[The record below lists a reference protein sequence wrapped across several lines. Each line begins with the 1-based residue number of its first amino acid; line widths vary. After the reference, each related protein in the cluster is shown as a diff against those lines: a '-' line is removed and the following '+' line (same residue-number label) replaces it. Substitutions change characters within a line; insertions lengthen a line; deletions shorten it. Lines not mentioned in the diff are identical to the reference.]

1 MRLTQL
7 GRVSVGARLA
17 ALACTLVALLF
28 TVFAWTLAHFA
39 GQQLAEE
46 AHLRIDDREHSIRA
60 MVDLFDKALTAEAN
74 RSMSLFA
81 SFLPADFSLDP
92 ARTVDIGGVA
102 APTLFAGGQPL
113 DLDYSIP
120 DQFLKKSGAIATIFA
135 RDGDDFVRITTSLK
149 KQDGAR
155 AVGTKLD
162 RAGPAYAPLVAGRS
176 YTGLA
181 KLFGRSYITQYK
193 PVTDAT
199 GRVIGALFVG
209 LDIGAELKLVED
221 GIRSLKIGDNGY
233 YFVLDASQGPSRG
246 AFVVHPDAAG
256 QPADNTRAPYAQ
268 MLATAQGRL
277 AYTSTDPAAHDAGP
291 TAKVVSFTTIPQWQW
306 LVGGIALD
314 DELLATMRATRNR
327 FLMIGAVLVAAFAT
341 LFVIVV
347 RRVVSRPLE
356 AAARASERYAAG
368 DLSVRIRDS
377 AGAGAV
383 EQGSAGNDE
392 IGRLV
397 QAVDG
402 IGDGLARIVAQ
413 VRNSAADIAHGTVG
427 IAAGSG
433 DIAAR
438 IATQASSVEQT
449 AASME
454 QITAAVQQSA
464 EHAAQANA
472 LVADAS
478 AAATNGDAAV
488 QRVVATMDDIGRATR
503 RIAEITGAIEGIAF
517 QTNILALNAAVE
529 AARAGEHGKGFAVVA
544 AEVRA
549 LAQRSAAAVKEIDA
563 LSAESSTTVEQG
575 YRIADAARGTMRDIV
590 ARVDQVRTLIG
601 EISAAS
607 REQSTG
613 IEQVNLAVTQI
624 GEATQ
629 QNATLISDAER
640 AAVAL
645 RDQAAQLSDAVSVFR
660 LERNA

>member
-17 ALACTLVALLF
+17 ALACALVALLF

-46 AHLRIDDREHSIRA
+46 AHLRIVDKEQSIRA

-81 SFLPADFSLDP
+81 SFLPPDFSLDP
-92 ARTVDIGGVA
+92 ARTVDIGGVP

-113 DLDYSIP
+113 DLDYAIP

-181 KLFGRSYITQYK
+181 KLFGRPYITQYK

-209 LDIGAELKLVED
+209 LDIGTELKLVED

-246 AFVVHPDAAG
+246 TFVVHPDAAG
-256 QPADNTRAPYAQ
+256 QSADDKHAPYAR
-268 MLATAQGRL
+268 MLAAGEGRL
-277 AYTSTDPAAHDAGP
+277 AYTSTDPAAHDGGP
-291 TAKVVSFTTIPQWQW
+291 TAKFVSFTTIPQWQW

-327 FLMIGAVLVAAFAT
+327 FLVIGAVLVAAFAT

-368 DLSVRIRDS
+368 DLSVRIRD
-377 AGAGAV
+377 GAAAH
-383 EQGSAGNDE
+383 GSAGNDE

-413 VRNSAADIAHGTVG
+413 VRNSSADIAHGTVG

-563 LSAESSTTVEQG
+563 LSTESSTTVEQG

-660 LERNA
+660 LERDA

>member
-1 MRLTQL
+1 MRPA
-7 GRVSVGARLA
+7 SV
-17 ALACTLVALLF
+17 
-28 TVFAWTLAHFA
+28 
-39 GQQLAEE
+39 
-46 AHLRIDDREHSIRA
+46 
-60 MVDLFDKALTAEAN
+60 
-74 RSMSLFA
+74 
-81 SFLPADFSLDP
+81 
-92 ARTVDIGGVA
+92 
-102 APTLFAGGQPL
+102 PT
-113 DLDYSIP
+113 
-120 DQFLKKSGAIATIFA
+120 
-135 RDGDDFVRITTSLK
+135 
-149 KQDGAR
+149 
-155 AVGTKLD
+155 
-162 RAGPAYAPLVAGRS
+162 
-176 YTGLA
+176 
-181 KLFGRSYITQYK
+181 
-193 PVTDAT
+193 
-199 GRVIGALFVG
+199 
-209 LDIGAELKLVED
+209 
-221 GIRSLKIGDNGY
+221 
-233 YFVLDASQGPSRG
+233 
-246 AFVVHPDAAG
+246 
-256 QPADNTRAPYAQ
+256 TRAPPPYAQ

-291 TAKVVSFTTIPQWQW
+291 TAKFVSFTTIPQWQW

-368 DLSVRIRDS
+368 DLSVRIRD
-377 AGAGAV
+377 GAAAH
-383 EQGSAGNDE
+383 GSAGNDE

-413 VRNSAADIAHGTVG
+413 VRNGAADIAHGTVG

-629 QNATLISDAER
+629 QNAMLISDAER

-645 RDQAAQLSDAVSVFR
+645 REQAAQLSDAVSVFR
-660 LERNA
+660 LARDA

>member
-17 ALACTLVALLF
+17 ALACALVALLF

-46 AHLRIDDREHSIRA
+46 AHLRIVDKEQSIRA

-92 ARTVDIGGVA
+92 ARTVDIGGVP

-113 DLDYSIP
+113 DLDYAIP

-181 KLFGRSYITQYK
+181 KLFGRPYITQYK

-209 LDIGAELKLVED
+209 LDIGTELKLVED

-246 AFVVHPDAAG
+246 TFVVHPDAAG
-256 QPADNTRAPYAQ
+256 QPADDKRAPYAQ
-268 MLATAQGRL
+268 MLAAGDGRL
-277 AYTSTDPAAHDAGP
+277 AYTSTDPAAHDGGP
-291 TAKVVSFTTIPQWQW
+291 TAKFVSFTTIPQWQW

-368 DLSVRIRDS
+368 DLSVRIRD
-377 AGAGAV
+377 GAAAH
-383 EQGSAGNDE
+383 GSAGNDE

-413 VRNSAADIAHGTVG
+413 VRNSSADIAHGTVG

-563 LSAESSTTVEQG
+563 LSTESSTTVEQG

-629 QNATLISDAER
+629 QNATLIADAER

-660 LERNA
+660 LERDA

>member
-17 ALACTLVALLF
+17 ALACALVALLF

-39 GQQLAEE
+39 GRQLAEE
-46 AHLRIDDREHSIRA
+46 AHLRIADNEQSIRA
-60 MVDLFDKALTAEAN
+60 MVDLFDKALTAEAD

-81 SFLPADFSLDP
+81 SFLPAEFSLDP

-102 APTLFAGGQPL
+102 APTLVAGGQPL

-162 RAGPAYAPLVAGRS
+162 RAGPAYAPLVAGRV

-181 KLFGRSYITQYK
+181 KLFGRPYITQYK

-221 GIRSLKIGDNGY
+221 GIRSLKIGSNGY

-246 AFVVHPDAAG
+246 TFVVHPDAAG
-256 QPADNTRAPYAQ
+256 APADDTRAPYAQ
-268 MLATAQGRL
+268 MLAAGTGRL
-277 AYTSTDPAAHDAGP
+277 AYTSTDPAAHDSGP
-291 TAKVVSFTTIPQWQW
+291 TAKFVSFTTIPQWQW

-314 DELLATMRATRNR
+314 DELLAGMRATRNR
-327 FLMIGAVLVAAFAT
+327 FLMIGALLVAAFAT

-347 RRVVSRPLE
+347 RRVVSRPLD

-368 DLSVRIRDS
+368 DLSVRIRDDAAMRGN
-377 AGAGAV
+377 AGL
-383 EQGSAGNDE
+383 AGNDE

-402 IGDGLARIVAQ
+402 IGDGLARIVEQ
-413 VRNSAADIAHGTVG
+413 VRNSSADIARGTVD

-433 DIAAR
+433 DMAAR

-472 LVADAS
+472 LVAHAS

-503 RIAEITGAIEGIAF
+503 RIAEITGTIEGIAF

-544 AEVRA
+544 AEVRT

-590 ARVDQVRTLIG
+590 ARVDQVSTLIG

-624 GEATQ
+624 GDATQ
-629 QNATLISDAER
+629 RNASLISDAER

-645 RDQAAQLSDAVSVFR
+645 RDQAAQLADAVSVFR
-660 LERNA
+660 LERHA

>member
-17 ALACTLVALLF
+17 ALACALVALLF

-39 GQQLAEE
+39 GRQLAEE
-46 AHLRIDDREHSIRA
+46 AHLRIADNEQSIRA
-60 MVDLFDKALTAEAN
+60 MVDLFDKALTAEAD

-81 SFLPADFSLDP
+81 SFLPAEFSLDP

-102 APTLFAGGQPL
+102 APTLVAGGQPL

-162 RAGPAYAPLVAGRS
+162 RGGPAYAPLVAGRV

-181 KLFGRSYITQYK
+181 KLFGRPYITQYK

-221 GIRSLKIGDNGY
+221 GIRALKIGSNGY

-246 AFVVHPDAAG
+246 TFVVHPDAAG
-256 QPADNTRAPYAQ
+256 APADDTRAPYAQ
-268 MLATAQGRL
+268 MLAAGTGRL
-277 AYTSTDPAAHDAGP
+277 AYTSTDPAAHDSGP
-291 TAKVVSFTTIPQWQW
+291 TAKFVSFTTIPQWQW

-314 DELLATMRATRNR
+314 DELLAGMRATRNR
-327 FLMIGAVLVAAFAT
+327 FLMIGALLVAAFAT

-347 RRVVSRPLE
+347 RRVVSRPLD

-368 DLSVRIRDS
+368 DLSVRIRDDAAMRGD
-377 AGAGAV
+377 AGH
-383 EQGSAGNDE
+383 AGNDE

-402 IGDGLARIVAQ
+402 IGDGLARIVEQ
-413 VRNSAADIAHGTVG
+413 VRNSSADIARGTVD

-433 DIAAR
+433 DMAAR

-472 LVADAS
+472 LVAHAS

-503 RIAEITGAIEGIAF
+503 RIAEITGTIEGIAF

-544 AEVRA
+544 AEVRT

-563 LSAESSTTVEQG
+563 LSAESSTTVEEG

-590 ARVDQVRTLIG
+590 ARVDQVSTLIG

-624 GEATQ
+624 GDATQ
-629 QNATLISDAER
+629 RNASLISDAER

-645 RDQAAQLSDAVSVFR
+645 RDQAAQLADAVSVFR
-660 LERNA
+660 LERHA

>member
-17 ALACTLVALLF
+17 ALACALVALLF

-39 GQQLAEE
+39 GRQLAEE
-46 AHLRIDDREHSIRA
+46 AHLRIADNEQSIRA
-60 MVDLFDKALTAEAN
+60 MVDLFDKALTAEAD
-74 RSMSLFA
+74 RSMSLFS
-81 SFLPADFSLDP
+81 SFLPAEFSIDP

-102 APTLFAGGQPL
+102 APTLLAGGQPL

-162 RAGPAYAPLVAGRS
+162 RAGPAYAPLVAGRV

-181 KLFGRSYITQYK
+181 KLFGRPYITQYK

-221 GIRSLKIGDNGY
+221 GIRSLKIGSNGY

-246 AFVVHPDAAG
+246 TFVVHPDAAG
-256 QPADNTRAPYAQ
+256 APADDTRAPYAQ
-268 MLATAQGRL
+268 MLAAGAGQL
-277 AYTSTDPAAHDAGP
+277 AYTSIDPAAHDSGP
-291 TAKVVSFTTIPQWQW
+291 TAKFVSFTTIPQWQW

-314 DELLATMRATRNR
+314 DELLAGMRATRNR
-327 FLMIGAVLVAAFAT
+327 FLMIGALLVAAFAT

-347 RRVVSRPLE
+347 RRVVSRPLD

-368 DLSVRIRDS
+368 DLSVRIRDDAAMRGH
-377 AGAGAV
+377 AGH
-383 EQGSAGNDE
+383 AGNDE

-402 IGDGLARIVAQ
+402 IGDGLARIVEQ
-413 VRNSAADIAHGTVG
+413 VRNSSADIARGTVD

-433 DIAAR
+433 DMAAR

-472 LVADAS
+472 LVAHAS

-503 RIAEITGAIEGIAF
+503 RIAEITGTIEGIAF

-544 AEVRA
+544 AEVRT

-590 ARVDQVRTLIG
+590 ARVDQVSTLIG

-624 GEATQ
+624 GDATQ
-629 QNATLISDAER
+629 RNASLISDAER

-645 RDQAAQLSDAVSVFR
+645 RDQAAQLADAVSVFR
-660 LERNA
+660 LERDA

>member
-1 MRLTQL
+1 MRSTQL

-17 ALACTLVALLF
+17 ALACALVALLF

-39 GQQLAEE
+39 GQQLADE
-46 AHLRIDDREHSIRA
+46 AHQRIADKEQSIRA
-60 MVDLFDKALTAEAN
+60 MVDLFDQALSAEAN

-81 SFLPADFSLDP
+81 SFLPADFTLDP

-102 APTLFAGGQPL
+102 APTLLAGGQPL

-181 KLFGRSYITQYK
+181 KLFGRPYITQYK
-193 PVTDAT
+193 PVTDAG

-209 LDIGAELKLVED
+209 LDIGVELKLVED
-221 GIRSLKIGDNGY
+221 GIRALKIGDNGY

-246 AFVVHPDAAG
+246 TFVVHPDAAG
-256 QPADNTRAPYAQ
+256 QRADDARAPYAQ
-268 MLATAQGRL
+268 MLAVGEGRL
-277 AYTSTDPAAHDAGP
+277 AYTSTDPAAHDGGP
-291 TAKVVSFTTIPQWQW
+291 SAKFVSFTTIPQWQW
-306 LVGGIALD
+306 LVGGVALD

-368 DLSVRIRDS
+368 DLSVRIRD
-377 AGAGAV
+377 GAGGAP
-383 EQGSAGNDE
+383 GGTGNDE

-563 LSAESSTTVEQG
+563 LSTESSTTVEQG

-624 GEATQ
+624 GDATQ
-629 QNATLISDAER
+629 QNARLISDAER

-660 LERNA
+660 LERDA

>member
-1 MRLTQL
+1 MRMTQS

-17 ALACTLVALLF
+17 ALACALVALLF

-39 GQQLAEE
+39 GQQLADE
-46 AHLRIDDREHSIRA
+46 AHQRIDDKEQSIRA
-60 MVDLFDKALTAEAN
+60 MVDLFDKALSAEAN

-102 APTLFAGGQPL
+102 APTLLAGGQPL

-181 KLFGRSYITQYK
+181 KLFGRPYITQYK
-193 PVTDAT
+193 PVTDVS

-221 GIRSLKIGDNGY
+221 GIRALKIGDNGY

-246 AFVVHPDAAG
+246 TFVVHPDAAG
-256 QPADNTRAPYAQ
+256 QRADDTRAPYAQ
-268 MLATAQGRL
+268 MLAAAQGRL

-291 TAKVVSFTTIPQWQW
+291 TAKFVSFTTIPQWQW

-327 FLMIGAVLVAAFAT
+327 FLMIGAALVAAFAM

-368 DLSVRIRDS
+368 DLSVRIRD
-377 AGAGAV
+377 GAAAH
-383 EQGSAGNDE
+383 GSAGNDE

-413 VRNSAADIAHGTVG
+413 VRNGAADIAHGTVG
-427 IAAGSG
+427 IAAGSS

-645 RDQAAQLSDAVSVFR
+645 REQAAQLSDAVSVFR
-660 LERNA
+660 LERGA

>member
-1 MRLTQL
+1 MRMTQS

-17 ALACTLVALLF
+17 ALACALVALLF

-39 GQQLAEE
+39 GQQLADE
-46 AHLRIDDREHSIRA
+46 AHQRIDDKEQSIRA
-60 MVDLFDKALTAEAN
+60 MVDLFDKALSAEAS

-102 APTLFAGGQPL
+102 APTLLAGGQPL

-181 KLFGRSYITQYK
+181 KLFGRPYITQYK
-193 PVTDAT
+193 PVTDVS

-221 GIRSLKIGDNGY
+221 GIRALKIGDNGY

-246 AFVVHPDAAG
+246 TFVVHPDAAG
-256 QPADNTRAPYAQ
+256 QRADDTRAPYAQ
-268 MLATAQGRL
+268 MLAAAQGRL

-291 TAKVVSFTTIPQWQW
+291 TAKFVSFTTIPQWQW

-327 FLMIGAVLVAAFAT
+327 FLMIGAALVAAFAM

-368 DLSVRIRDS
+368 DLSVRIRD
-377 AGAGAV
+377 GAAAH
-383 EQGSAGNDE
+383 GSAGNDE

-413 VRNSAADIAHGTVG
+413 VRNGAADIAHGTVG
-427 IAAGSG
+427 IAAGSS

-645 RDQAAQLSDAVSVFR
+645 REQASQLSDAVSVFR
-660 LERNA
+660 L

>member
-1 MRLTQL
+1 MRTTQL

-17 ALACTLVALLF
+17 ALACALVALLF

-39 GQQLAEE
+39 GQQLADE
-46 AHLRIDDREHSIRA
+46 AHKRIDDKEQSIRA

-102 APTLFAGGQPL
+102 APTLLAGGQPL

-221 GIRSLKIGDNGY
+221 GIRALKIGDNGY

-246 AFVVHPDAAG
+246 TFVVHPDAAG
-256 QPADNTRAPYAQ
+256 QRADDTRAPYAQ
-268 MLATAQGRL
+268 MLAAAQGRL

-291 TAKVVSFTTIPQWQW
+291 TAKFVSFTTIPQWQW

-368 DLSVRIRDS
+368 DLSVRIRD
-377 AGAGAV
+377 GAAAH
-383 EQGSAGNDE
+383 GSAGNDE

-413 VRNSAADIAHGTVG
+413 VRNGAADIAHGTVG

-488 QRVVATMDDIGRATR
+488 QRVVTTMDDIGRATR

-590 ARVDQVRTLIG
+590 ARIDQVRTLIG

-629 QNATLISDAER
+629 QNALLISDAER

-645 RDQAAQLSDAVSVFR
+645 REQAAQLSDAVSVFR
-660 LERNA
+660 LARDA

>member
-17 ALACTLVALLF
+17 ALACALVALLF

-39 GQQLAEE
+39 GRQLAEE
-46 AHLRIDDREHSIRA
+46 AHLRIADNEQSIRA
-60 MVDLFDKALTAEAN
+60 MVDLFDKALTAEAD
-74 RSMSLFA
+74 RSMSLFS
-81 SFLPADFSLDP
+81 SFLPAEFSIDP

-102 APTLFAGGQPL
+102 APTLLAGGQPL

-162 RAGPAYAPLVAGRS
+162 RAGPAYAPLVAGRV

-181 KLFGRSYITQYK
+181 KLFGRPYITQYK

-209 LDIGAELKLVED
+209 LDISAELKLVED
-221 GIRSLKIGDNGY
+221 GIRSLKIGSNGY

-246 AFVVHPDAAG
+246 TFVVHPDAAG
-256 QPADNTRAPYAQ
+256 APADDTRAPYAQ
-268 MLATAQGRL
+268 MLAAGAGQL
-277 AYTSTDPAAHDAGP
+277 AYTSTDPAAHDSGP
-291 TAKVVSFTTIPQWQW
+291 TAKFVSFTTIPQWQW

-314 DELLATMRATRNR
+314 DELLAGMRATRNR
-327 FLMIGAVLVAAFAT
+327 FLMIGALLVAAFAT

-347 RRVVSRPLE
+347 RRVVSRPLD

-368 DLSVRIRDS
+368 DLSVRIRDDAAMRGH
-377 AGAGAV
+377 AGH
-383 EQGSAGNDE
+383 AGNDE

-402 IGDGLARIVAQ
+402 IGDGLARIVEQ
-413 VRNSAADIAHGTVG
+413 VRNSSADIARGTVD

-433 DIAAR
+433 DMAAR

-472 LVADAS
+472 LVAHAS

-503 RIAEITGAIEGIAF
+503 RIAEITGTIEGIAF

-544 AEVRA
+544 AEVRT

-590 ARVDQVRTLIG
+590 ARVDQVSTLIG

-624 GEATQ
+624 GDATQ
-629 QNATLISDAER
+629 RNASLISDAER

-645 RDQAAQLSDAVSVFR
+645 RDQAAQLADAVSVFR
-660 LERNA
+660 LERDA

>member
-17 ALACTLVALLF
+17 ALACALVALLF

-39 GQQLAEE
+39 GRQLAEE
-46 AHLRIDDREHSIRA
+46 AHMRIVDKEQSIRA
-60 MVDLFDKALTAEAN
+60 MVDLFDKALSAEAN

-81 SFLPADFSLDP
+81 SFLPPDFSLDP

-102 APTLFAGGQPL
+102 APTLYAGGQPL

-120 DQFLKKSGAIATIFA
+120 DQFLEKSGAIATIFA

-155 AVGTKLD
+155 AVGTRLD

-181 KLFGRSYITQYK
+181 KLFGRPYITQYK

-246 AFVVHPDAAG
+246 TFVVHPDADG
-256 QPADNTRAPYAQ
+256 QPADETRAPYAQ
-268 MLATAQGRL
+268 MLAAGQGRL
-277 AYTSTDPAAHDAGP
+277 AYTSTDPAAHDGGS
-291 TAKVVSFTTIPQWQW
+291 TAKFVSFTTIPQWQW

-347 RRVVSRPLE
+347 RRVVSRPLD

-368 DLSVRIRDS
+368 DLSVRIRD
-377 AGAGAV
+377 GAATRGKP
-383 EQGSAGNDE
+383 GDDE

-413 VRNSAADIAHGTVG
+413 VRNSSADIARGTVD
-427 IAAGSG
+427 IAAGSS

-563 LSAESSTTVEQG
+563 LSSESSTTVEQG
-575 YRIADAARGTMRDIV
+575 YRIAEAARGTMRDIV

-624 GEATQ
+624 GDATQ
-629 QNATLISDAER
+629 QNALLISDAER

-645 RDQAAQLSDAVSVFR
+645 RDQAAHLSDAVSVFR

>member
-1 MRLTQL
+1 MRLTHL

-17 ALACTLVALLF
+17 ALACALVALLF

-46 AHLRIDDREHSIRA
+46 AHLRIVDKEQSIRA

-92 ARTVDIGGVA
+92 ARTVDIGGVP
-102 APTLFAGGQPL
+102 APTLFAGSQPL
-113 DLDYSIP
+113 DLDYAIP

-181 KLFGRSYITQYK
+181 KLFGRPYITQYK

-209 LDIGAELKLVED
+209 LDIGTELKLVED

-246 AFVVHPDAAG
+246 TFVVHPDAAG
-256 QPADNTRAPYAQ
+256 QPADDKRAPYAQ
-268 MLATAQGRL
+268 MLAAGEGRL
-277 AYTSTDPAAHDAGP
+277 AYASTDPAAHDGGP
-291 TAKVVSFTTIPQWQW
+291 TAKFVSFTTIPQWQW

-368 DLSVRIRDS
+368 DLSVRIRD
-377 AGAGAV
+377 GAAAH
-383 EQGSAGNDE
+383 GSAGNDE

-413 VRNSAADIAHGTVG
+413 VRNSSADIAHGTVG

-563 LSAESSTTVEQG
+563 LSTESSTTVEQG

-629 QNATLISDAER
+629 QNATLIADAER

-660 LERNA
+660 LERDA

>member
-1 MRLTQL
+1 MRMTQS

-17 ALACTLVALLF
+17 ALACALVALLF

-39 GQQLAEE
+39 GQQLADE
-46 AHLRIDDREHSIRA
+46 AHQRIDDKEQSIRA
-60 MVDLFDKALTAEAN
+60 MVDLFDKALSAEAN

-102 APTLFAGGQPL
+102 APTLLAGGQPL

-181 KLFGRSYITQYK
+181 KLFGRPYITQYK
-193 PVTDAT
+193 PVTDAS

-246 AFVVHPDAAG
+246 TFVVHPDAAG
-256 QPADNTRAPYAQ
+256 QRADDTRAPYAQ
-268 MLATAQGRL
+268 MLAAAQGRL

-291 TAKVVSFTTIPQWQW
+291 TAKFVSFTTIPQWQW

-327 FLMIGAVLVAAFAT
+327 FLMIGAALVAAFAM

-368 DLSVRIRDS
+368 DLSVRIRD
-377 AGAGAV
+377 GAAAH
-383 EQGSAGNDE
+383 GSAGNDE

-413 VRNSAADIAHGTVG
+413 VRNGAADIAHGTVG
-427 IAAGSG
+427 IAAGSS

-645 RDQAAQLSDAVSVFR
+645 REQAAQLSDAVSVFR
-660 LERNA
+660 LERGA

>member
-1 MRLTQL
+1 MRTTQL

-17 ALACTLVALLF
+17 ALACALVALLF

-39 GQQLAEE
+39 GQQLADE
-46 AHLRIDDREHSIRA
+46 AHKRIDDKEQSIRA

-102 APTLFAGGQPL
+102 APTLLAGGQPL

-193 PVTDAT
+193 PVTDAA

-221 GIRSLKIGDNGY
+221 GIRALKIGDNGY

-246 AFVVHPDAAG
+246 TLVVHPDAAG
-256 QPADNTRAPYAQ
+256 QRADDTRAPYAQ

-291 TAKVVSFTTIPQWQW
+291 TAKFVSFTTIPQWQW

-314 DELLATMRATRNR
+314 DELLAAMRATRNR

-347 RRVVSRPLE
+347 RRMVSRPLE

-368 DLSVRIRDS
+368 DLSVRIRD
-377 AGAGAV
+377 GAAAHGTV
-383 EQGSAGNDE
+383 GSDE

-413 VRNSAADIAHGTVG
+413 VRNGAADIAHGTVG

-629 QNATLISDAER
+629 QNALLISDAER
-640 AAVAL
+640 AAIAL
-645 RDQAAQLSDAVSVFR
+645 REQAAQLSDAVSVFR
-660 LERNA
+660 LARDA

>member
-17 ALACTLVALLF
+17 ALACALVALLF

-39 GQQLAEE
+39 GRQLAEE
-46 AHLRIDDREHSIRA
+46 AHLRIADNEQSIRA
-60 MVDLFDKALTAEAN
+60 MVDLFDKALTAEAD

-81 SFLPADFSLDP
+81 SFLPAEFSIDP

-102 APTLFAGGQPL
+102 APTLLAGGQPL

-162 RAGPAYAPLVAGRS
+162 RAGPAYAPLVAGRV

-181 KLFGRSYITQYK
+181 KLFGRPYVTQYK

-221 GIRSLKIGDNGY
+221 GIRSLKIGSNGY

-246 AFVVHPDAAG
+246 TFVVHPDAAG
-256 QPADNTRAPYAQ
+256 APADDTRAPYAQ
-268 MLATAQGRL
+268 MLAAGAGQL
-277 AYTSTDPAAHDAGP
+277 AYTSTDPAAHDSGP
-291 TAKVVSFTTIPQWQW
+291 TAKFVSFTTIPQWQW

-314 DELLATMRATRNR
+314 DELLAGMRATRNR
-327 FLMIGAVLVAAFAT
+327 FLMIGALLVAAFAT

-347 RRVVSRPLE
+347 RRVVSRPLD

-368 DLSVRIRDS
+368 DLSVRIRDDAAMRGH
-377 AGAGAV
+377 AGH
-383 EQGSAGNDE
+383 AGNDE

-402 IGDGLARIVAQ
+402 IGDGLARIVEQ
-413 VRNSAADIAHGTVG
+413 VRNSSADIARGTVD

-433 DIAAR
+433 DMAAR

-472 LVADAS
+472 LVAHAS

-503 RIAEITGAIEGIAF
+503 RIAEITGTIEGIAF
-517 QTNILALNAAVE
+517 QTNILALNA
-529 AARAGEHGKGFAVVA
+529 
-544 AEVRA
+544 
-549 LAQRSAAAVKEIDA
+549 
-563 LSAESSTTVEQG
+563 
-575 YRIADAARGTMRDIV
+575 
-590 ARVDQVRTLIG
+590 
-601 EISAAS
+601 
-607 REQSTG
+607 
-613 IEQVNLAVTQI
+613 
-624 GEATQ
+624 
-629 QNATLISDAER
+629 
-640 AAVAL
+640 
-645 RDQAAQLSDAVSVFR
+645 
-660 LERNA
+660 

>member
-17 ALACTLVALLF
+17 ALACALVALLF
-28 TVFAWTLAHFA
+28 TVFAWALAHFA
-39 GQQLAEE
+39 SQQLADE
-46 AHLRIDDREHSIRA
+46 AHARIADKEQSIRA
-60 MVDLFDKALTAEAN
+60 MVEMFDKALSAEAS
-74 RSMSLFA
+74 RAMSLFA

-92 ARTVDIGGVA
+92 TRTVDIGGVT
-102 APTLFAGGQPL
+102 APTLSAGGQPL

-155 AVGTKLD
+155 AVGTRLD
-162 RAGPAYAPLVAGRS
+162 RASPAYAPLAAGRS

-181 KLFGRSYITQYK
+181 KLFGRQYITQYK

-209 LDIGAELKLVED
+209 LDVGAELQVVQD
-221 GIRSLKIGDNGY
+221 GIRALKVGENGY
-233 YFVLDASQGPSRG
+233 YFVLDASPGASRG
-246 AFVVHPDAAG
+246 TFVVHPDASG
-256 QPADNTRAPYAQ
+256 QRADDVRAPYTQ
-268 MLATAQGRL
+268 MLAAGQGRL
-277 AYTSTDPAAHDAGP
+277 AYTSADPAAHDSQP
-291 TAKVVSFTTIPQWQW
+291 TAKFVSFTTIPQWQW
-306 LVGGIALD
+306 LVGGVAVD
-314 DELLATMRATRNR
+314 DELLAGMRTIRDR
-327 FLMIGAVLVAAFAT
+327 FLMIAAVLVAAFAA
-341 LFVIVV
+341 LFVVVV
-347 RRVVSRPLE
+347 RRVVSRPLD

-368 DLSVRIRDS
+368 DLSVRIRDGET
-377 AGAGAV
+377 ARNA
-383 EQGSAGNDE
+383 AGNDE

-413 VRNSAADIAHGTVG
+413 VRSGSADIAHGMVG

-454 QITAAVQQSA
+454 QITAAVQQNA

-472 LVADAS
+472 LVANAS
-478 AAATNGDAAV
+478 AAATDGDAAV
-488 QRVVATMDDIGRATR
+488 QRVVATMDEIGRATR
-503 RIAEITGAIEGIAF
+503 RIAEITSAIEGIAF

-549 LAQRSAAAVKEIDA
+549 LAQRSAAAVREIDA

-613 IEQVNLAVTQI
+613 IEQVNQAVTQI

-645 RDQAAQLSDAVSVFR
+645 RDQAAQLTEAVSVFR
-660 LERNA
+660 LARDA

>member
-1 MRLTQL
+1 MRMTQL

-17 ALACTLVALLF
+17 ALACALVALLF

-39 GQQLAEE
+39 GQQLADE
-46 AHLRIDDREHSIRA
+46 AHKRIDDKEQSIRA

-102 APTLFAGGQPL
+102 APTLLAGGQPL

-221 GIRSLKIGDNGY
+221 GIRALKIGDNGY

-246 AFVVHPDAAG
+246 TFVVHPDAAG
-256 QPADNTRAPYAQ
+256 QRADDTRAPYAQ
-268 MLATAQGRL
+268 MLAAAQGRL

-291 TAKVVSFTTIPQWQW
+291 TAKFVSFTTIPQWQW

-368 DLSVRIRDS
+368 DLSVRIRDD
-377 AGAGAV
+377 AATH
-383 EQGSAGNDE
+383 GSAGNDE

-413 VRNSAADIAHGTVG
+413 VRNGAADIAHGTVG

-629 QNATLISDAER
+629 QNALLISDAER

-645 RDQAAQLSDAVSVFR
+645 REQAAQLSDAVSVFR
-660 LERNA
+660 LARDA

>member
-17 ALACTLVALLF
+17 ALACALVALLF

-39 GQQLAEE
+39 GRQLAEE
-46 AHLRIDDREHSIRA
+46 AHLRIADNEQSIRA
-60 MVDLFDKALTAEAN
+60 MVDLFDKALTAEAD

-81 SFLPADFSLDP
+81 SFLPAEFSIDP

-102 APTLFAGGQPL
+102 APTLLAGGQPL

-162 RAGPAYAPLVAGRS
+162 RAGPAYAPLVAGRV

-181 KLFGRSYITQYK
+181 KLFGRPYVTQYK

-221 GIRSLKIGDNGY
+221 GIRSLKIGSNGY

-246 AFVVHPDAAG
+246 TFVVHPDAAG
-256 QPADNTRAPYAQ
+256 APADDTRAPYAQ
-268 MLATAQGRL
+268 MLAAGAGQL
-277 AYTSTDPAAHDAGP
+277 AYTSTDPAAHDSGP
-291 TAKVVSFTTIPQWQW
+291 TAKFVSFTTIPQWQW

-314 DELLATMRATRNR
+314 DELLAGMRATRNR
-327 FLMIGAVLVAAFAT
+327 FLMIGALLVAAFAT

-347 RRVVSRPLE
+347 RRVVSRPLD

-368 DLSVRIRDS
+368 DLSVRIRDDAAMRGH
-377 AGAGAV
+377 AGH
-383 EQGSAGNDE
+383 AGNDE

-402 IGDGLARIVAQ
+402 IGDGLARIVEQ
-413 VRNSAADIAHGTVG
+413 VRNSSADIARGTVD

-433 DIAAR
+433 DMAAR

-472 LVADAS
+472 LVAHAS

-503 RIAEITGAIEGIAF
+503 RIAEITGTIEGIAF

-544 AEVRA
+544 AEVRT
-549 LAQRSAAAVKEIDA
+549 LAQRAAAVKEIDA

-590 ARVDQVRTLIG
+590 ARVDQVSTLIG

-624 GEATQ
+624 GDATQ
-629 QNATLISDAER
+629 RNASLISDAER

-645 RDQAAQLSDAVSVFR
+645 RDQAAQLANAVSVFR

>member
-17 ALACTLVALLF
+17 ALACALVAVLF

-46 AHLRIDDREHSIRA
+46 AHMRIVDKEQSIRA

-81 SFLPADFSLDP
+81 SFLPPDFTLDP

-102 APTLFAGGQPL
+102 APTLLAGGQPL

-221 GIRSLKIGDNGY
+221 GIRALKIGDNGY

-246 AFVVHPDAAG
+246 TFVVHPDADG
-256 QPADNTRAPYAQ
+256 QRADDTRAPYAQ
-268 MLATAQGRL
+268 MLAAGQGRL
-277 AYTSTDPAAHDAGP
+277 AYTSTDPAAHDGGP
-291 TAKVVSFTTIPQWQW
+291 TAKFVSFTTIPQWQW

-347 RRVVSRPLE
+347 RRVVSRPLD

-368 DLSVRIRDS
+368 DLSVRIRDGAAARGQ
-377 AGAGAV
+377 AGD
-383 EQGSAGNDE
+383 DE

-413 VRNSAADIAHGTVG
+413 VRNSSADIARGTVD
-427 IAAGSG
+427 IAAGSS

-503 RIAEITGAIEGIAF
+503 RIAEITGTIEGIAF

-575 YRIADAARGTMRDIV
+575 YRIAEAARGTMRDIV
-590 ARVDQVRTLIG
+590 ARVDQVSTLIG

-624 GEATQ
+624 GDATQ
-629 QNATLISDAER
+629 QNAMLISDAER

-645 RDQAAQLSDAVSVFR
+645 RDQAAHLSDAVSVFR
-660 LERNA
+660 LERSA

>member
-1 MRLTQL
+1 MRMTQS

-17 ALACTLVALLF
+17 ALACALVALLF

-39 GQQLAEE
+39 GQQLADE
-46 AHLRIDDREHSIRA
+46 AHKRIDDKEQSIRA

-102 APTLFAGGQPL
+102 APTLLAGGQPL

-221 GIRSLKIGDNGY
+221 GIRALKIGDNGY

-246 AFVVHPDAAG
+246 TFVVHPDAAG
-256 QPADNTRAPYAQ
+256 QRADDTRAPYAQ
-268 MLATAQGRL
+268 MLAAAQGRL

-291 TAKVVSFTTIPQWQW
+291 TAKFVSFTMIPQWQW

-368 DLSVRIRDS
+368 DLSVRIRD
-377 AGAGAV
+377 GAAAH
-383 EQGSAGNDE
+383 GSAGNDE

-413 VRNSAADIAHGTVG
+413 VRNGAADIAHGTVG

-575 YRIADAARGTMRDIV
+575 YRIADAARGTMHDIV

-629 QNATLISDAER
+629 QNAMLISDAER

-645 RDQAAQLSDAVSVFR
+645 REQAAQLSDAVSVFR
-660 LERNA
+660 LARDA

>member
-17 ALACTLVALLF
+17 ALACALVAVLF

-46 AHLRIDDREHSIRA
+46 AHMRIVDKEQSIRA
-60 MVDLFDKALTAEAN
+60 MVDLFDKALSAEAN

-81 SFLPADFSLDP
+81 SFLPPDFSLDP
-92 ARTVDIGGVA
+92 TRTVDIGGVA
-102 APTLFAGGQPL
+102 APTLLAGGQPL

-181 KLFGRSYITQYK
+181 KLFGRPYITQYK

-246 AFVVHPDAAG
+246 TFVVHPDAAG
-256 QPADNTRAPYAQ
+256 QRADDTRAPYAQ
-268 MLATAQGRL
+268 MLATGQGRL
-277 AYTSTDPAAHDAGP
+277 AYTSTDPAAHDGGP
-291 TAKVVSFTTIPQWQW
+291 TAKFVSFTTIPQWQW

-347 RRVVSRPLE
+347 RRVVSRPLD

-368 DLSVRIRDS
+368 DLSVRIRDGAATRGQ
-377 AGAGAV
+377 AGD
-383 EQGSAGNDE
+383 DE

-413 VRNSAADIAHGTVG
+413 VRNSSADIARGTVD
-427 IAAGSG
+427 IAAGSS

-575 YRIADAARGTMRDIV
+575 YRIAEAARGTMRDIV
-590 ARVDQVRTLIG
+590 ARVDQVRALIG

-624 GEATQ
+624 GDATQ
-629 QNATLISDAER
+629 QNAMLISDAER

-645 RDQAAQLSDAVSVFR
+645 RDQAAHLSDAVSVFR
-660 LERNA
+660 LERKA

>member
-17 ALACTLVALLF
+17 ALACALVALLF

-46 AHLRIDDREHSIRA
+46 AHMRIVDKEQSIRG
-60 MVDLFDKALTAEAN
+60 MVDLFDKALSAEAN

-81 SFLPADFSLDP
+81 SFLPPDFTLDP

-102 APTLFAGGQPL
+102 APTLSAGGQPL

-155 AVGTKLD
+155 AVGTRLD

-181 KLFGRSYITQYK
+181 KLFGRPYITQYK

-246 AFVVHPDAAG
+246 TFVVHPDADG
-256 QPADNTRAPYAQ
+256 QPADETRAPYAQ
-268 MLATAQGRL
+268 MLAAGQGRL
-277 AYTSTDPAAHDAGP
+277 AYTSTDPAAHDGGP
-291 TAKVVSFTTIPQWQW
+291 TAKFVSFTTIPQWQW

-347 RRVVSRPLE
+347 RRVVSRPLD

-368 DLSVRIRDS
+368 DLSVRIRD
-377 AGAGAV
+377 GAATRGKP
-383 EQGSAGNDE
+383 GDDE

-413 VRNSAADIAHGTVG
+413 VRNSSADIARGTVD

-575 YRIADAARGTMRDIV
+575 YRIAEAARGTMRDIV

-624 GEATQ
+624 GDATQ
-629 QNATLISDAER
+629 QNALLISGAER

-645 RDQAAQLSDAVSVFR
+645 RDQAAHLSDAVSVFR

>member
-1 MRLTQL
+1 MRMTQL

-17 ALACTLVALLF
+17 ALACALVALLF

-39 GQQLAEE
+39 GQQLADE
-46 AHLRIDDREHSIRA
+46 AHQRIADKEQSIRA
-60 MVDLFDKALTAEAN
+60 MVDLFDQALSAEAN

-81 SFLPADFSLDP
+81 SFLPADFTLDP

-102 APTLFAGGQPL
+102 APTLLAGGQPL

-181 KLFGRSYITQYK
+181 KLFGRPYITQYK
-193 PVTDAT
+193 PVTDAG

-221 GIRSLKIGDNGY
+221 GIRALKIGDNGY

-246 AFVVHPDAAG
+246 TFVVHPDAAG
-256 QPADNTRAPYAQ
+256 QRADDTRAPYAQ
-268 MLATAQGRL
+268 MLAAGEGRL
-277 AYTSTDPAAHDAGP
+277 AYTSTDPAAHDGGP
-291 TAKVVSFTTIPQWQW
+291 SAKFVSFTTIPQWQW
-306 LVGGIALD
+306 LVGGVALD

-327 FLMIGAVLVAAFAT
+327 FLIIGAVLVAAFAT

-368 DLSVRIRDS
+368 DLSVRIRD
-377 AGAGAV
+377 GAGGAP
-383 EQGSAGNDE
+383 GGTGNDE

-563 LSAESSTTVEQG
+563 LSTESSTTVEQG

-624 GEATQ
+624 GDATQ
-629 QNATLISDAER
+629 QNARLISDAER

-660 LERNA
+660 LERDA

>member
-1 MRLTQL
+1 MRMTQL

-17 ALACTLVALLF
+17 ALACALVALLF

-39 GQQLAEE
+39 GQQLADE
-46 AHLRIDDREHSIRA
+46 AHKRIDDKEQSIRA

-102 APTLFAGGQPL
+102 APTLLAGGQPL

-221 GIRSLKIGDNGY
+221 GIRALKIGDNGY

-246 AFVVHPDAAG
+246 TFVVHPDAAG
-256 QPADNTRAPYAQ
+256 QRADDTRAPYAQ

-291 TAKVVSFTTIPQWQW
+291 TAKFVSFTTIPQWQW

-368 DLSVRIRDS
+368 DLSVRIRD
-377 AGAGAV
+377 GAAAH
-383 EQGSAGNDE
+383 GSAGNDE

-413 VRNSAADIAHGTVG
+413 VRNGAADIAHGTVG

-629 QNATLISDAER
+629 QNALLISDAER
-640 AAVAL
+640 AAIAL
-645 RDQAAQLSDAVSVFR
+645 REQAAQLSDAVSVFR
-660 LERNA
+660 LARDA

>member
-17 ALACTLVALLF
+17 ALACALVALLF

-46 AHLRIDDREHSIRA
+46 AHLRIVDKEQSIRA

-92 ARTVDIGGVA
+92 ARTVDIGGVP

-113 DLDYSIP
+113 DLDYAIP

-181 KLFGRSYITQYK
+181 KLFGRPYITQYK

-209 LDIGAELKLVED
+209 LDIGTELKLVED
-221 GIRSLKIGDNGY
+221 GIRALKIGDNGY
-233 YFVLDASQGPSRG
+233 YFVLDASQGASRG
-246 AFVVHPDAAG
+246 TFVVHPDAAG
-256 QPADNTRAPYAQ
+256 QPADDKRAPYAQ
-268 MLATAQGRL
+268 MLAAGEGRL
-277 AYTSTDPAAHDAGP
+277 AYTSTDPAAHDGGP
-291 TAKVVSFTTIPQWQW
+291 TAKFVSFTTIPQWQW

-368 DLSVRIRDS
+368 DLSVRIRD
-377 AGAGAV
+377 GAAAH
-383 EQGSAGNDE
+383 GSAGNDE

-413 VRNSAADIAHGTVG
+413 VRNSSADIAHGTVG

-563 LSAESSTTVEQG
+563 LSTESSTTVEQG

-629 QNATLISDAER
+629 QNATLIADAER

-660 LERNA
+660 LERDA

>member
-1 MRLTQL
+1 MRLTHL

-17 ALACTLVALLF
+17 ALACALVALLF

-46 AHLRIDDREHSIRA
+46 AHLRIVDKEQSIRA

-92 ARTVDIGGVA
+92 ARTVDIGGVP

-113 DLDYSIP
+113 DLDYAIP

-181 KLFGRSYITQYK
+181 KLFGRPYITQYK

-209 LDIGAELKLVED
+209 LDIGTELKLVED

-246 AFVVHPDAAG
+246 TFVVHPDAAG
-256 QPADNTRAPYAQ
+256 QPADDKRAPYAR
-268 MLATAQGRL
+268 MLAAGEGRL
-277 AYTSTDPAAHDAGP
+277 AYASTDPAAHDGGP
-291 TAKVVSFTTIPQWQW
+291 TAKFVSFTTIPQWQW

-368 DLSVRIRDS
+368 DLSVRIRD
-377 AGAGAV
+377 GAAAH
-383 EQGSAGNDE
+383 GSAGNDE

-413 VRNSAADIAHGTVG
+413 VRNSSADIAHGTVG

-563 LSAESSTTVEQG
+563 LSTESSTTVEQG

-629 QNATLISDAER
+629 QNATLIADAER

-660 LERNA
+660 LERDA

>member
-1 MRLTQL
+1 MRMTQS

-17 ALACTLVALLF
+17 ALACALVALLF

-39 GQQLAEE
+39 GQQLADE
-46 AHLRIDDREHSIRA
+46 AHRRIDDKEQSIRA
-60 MVDLFDKALTAEAN
+60 MVDLFDKALSAEAN

-102 APTLFAGGQPL
+102 APTLLAGGQPL

-181 KLFGRSYITQYK
+181 KLFGRPYITQYK
-193 PVTDAT
+193 PVTDAS

-221 GIRSLKIGDNGY
+221 GIRALKIGDNGY

-246 AFVVHPDAAG
+246 TFVVHPDAAG
-256 QPADNTRAPYAQ
+256 QRADDTRAPYAQ
-268 MLATAQGRL
+268 MLAAAQGRL

-291 TAKVVSFTTIPQWQW
+291 TAKFVSFTTIPQWQW

-327 FLMIGAVLVAAFAT
+327 FLMIGAALVAAFAM

-368 DLSVRIRDS
+368 DLSVRIRD
-377 AGAGAV
+377 GAAAH
-383 EQGSAGNDE
+383 GSAGNDE

-413 VRNSAADIAHGTVG
+413 VRNGAADIAHGTVG
-427 IAAGSG
+427 IAAGSS

-645 RDQAAQLSDAVSVFR
+645 REQAAQLSDAVSVFR
-660 LERNA
+660 LERGA

>member
-17 ALACTLVALLF
+17 ALACALVALLF

-39 GQQLAEE
+39 GRQLAEE
-46 AHLRIDDREHSIRA
+46 AHLRIADNEQSIRA
-60 MVDLFDKALTAEAN
+60 MVDLFDKALTAEAD

-81 SFLPADFSLDP
+81 SFLPAEFSLDP

-102 APTLFAGGQPL
+102 APTLVAGGQPL

-162 RAGPAYAPLVAGRS
+162 RAGPAYAPLVAGRV

-181 KLFGRSYITQYK
+181 KLFGRPYITQYK

-221 GIRSLKIGDNGY
+221 GIRALKIGSNGY

-246 AFVVHPDAAG
+246 TFVVHPDAAG
-256 QPADNTRAPYAQ
+256 APADDTRAPYAQ
-268 MLATAQGRL
+268 MLAAGTGRL
-277 AYTSTDPAAHDAGP
+277 AYTSTDPAAHDSGP
-291 TAKVVSFTTIPQWQW
+291 TAKFVSFTTIPQWQW

-314 DELLATMRATRNR
+314 DELLAGMRATRNR
-327 FLMIGAVLVAAFAT
+327 FLMIGALLVAAFAT

-347 RRVVSRPLE
+347 RRVVSRPLD

-368 DLSVRIRDS
+368 DLSVRIRDDAAMRGN
-377 AGAGAV
+377 AGL
-383 EQGSAGNDE
+383 AGNDE

-402 IGDGLARIVAQ
+402 IGDGLARIVEQ
-413 VRNSAADIAHGTVG
+413 VRNSSADIARGTVD

-433 DIAAR
+433 DMAAR

-472 LVADAS
+472 LVAHAS

-503 RIAEITGAIEGIAF
+503 RIAEITGTIEGIAF

-544 AEVRA
+544 AEVRT

-590 ARVDQVRTLIG
+590 ARVDQVSTLIG

-624 GEATQ
+624 GDATQ
-629 QNATLISDAER
+629 RNASLISDAER

-645 RDQAAQLSDAVSVFR
+645 RDQAAQLADAVSVFR
-660 LERNA
+660 LERHA

>member
-17 ALACTLVALLF
+17 ALACVLVALLF

-39 GQQLAEE
+39 GRQLAEE
-46 AHLRIDDREHSIRA
+46 AHMRIVDKEQSIRA

-81 SFLPADFSLDP
+81 SFLPADFALDP
-92 ARTVDIGGVA
+92 ARPVDIGGVA
-102 APTLFAGGQPL
+102 APTLLAGGQPL

-162 RAGPAYAPLVAGRS
+162 RAGPAYGPLVAGRS

-209 LDIGAELKLVED
+209 LDIGAKLKLVED
-221 GIRSLKIGDNGY
+221 GIRALKIGDNGY

-246 AFVVHPDAAG
+246 TFVVHPDAAG
-256 QPADNTRAPYAQ
+256 QPADDTRAPYAQ
-268 MLATAQGRL
+268 MLAAGQGRL
-277 AYTSTDPAAHDAGP
+277 AYTSTDPAAHDGGP
-291 TAKVVSFTTIPQWQW
+291 TAKFVSFTTIPQWQW

-314 DELLATMRATRNR
+314 DELLASMRATRNR

-368 DLSVRIRDS
+368 DLSVRIRD
-377 AGAGAV
+377 GAPA
-383 EQGSAGNDE
+383 QGSAGNDE

-413 VRNSAADIAHGTVG
+413 VRNSSADIAHGTVG

-563 LSAESSTTVEQG
+563 LSAESSATVEQG

-660 LERNA
+660 LERTA

>member
-17 ALACTLVALLF
+17 ALACALVALLF

-39 GQQLAEE
+39 GRQLAEE
-46 AHLRIDDREHSIRA
+46 AHLRIADNEQSIRA
-60 MVDLFDKALTAEAN
+60 MVDLFDKALTAEAD
-74 RSMSLFA
+74 RSMSLFS
-81 SFLPADFSLDP
+81 SFLPAEFSIDP
-92 ARTVDIGGVA
+92 ARTVDIGGGA
-102 APTLFAGGQPL
+102 APTLLAGGQPL

-162 RAGPAYAPLVAGRS
+162 RAGPAYAPLVAGRV

-181 KLFGRSYITQYK
+181 KLFGRPYITQYK

-209 LDIGAELKLVED
+209 LDISAELKLVED
-221 GIRSLKIGDNGY
+221 GIRSLKIGSNGY

-246 AFVVHPDAAG
+246 TFVVHPDAAG
-256 QPADNTRAPYAQ
+256 APADDTRAPYAQ
-268 MLATAQGRL
+268 MLAAGAGQL
-277 AYTSTDPAAHDAGP
+277 AYTSTDPAAHDSGP
-291 TAKVVSFTTIPQWQW
+291 TAKFVSFTTIPQWQW

-314 DELLATMRATRNR
+314 DELLAGMRATRNR
-327 FLMIGAVLVAAFAT
+327 FLMIGALLVAAFAT

-347 RRVVSRPLE
+347 RRVVSRPLD

-368 DLSVRIRDS
+368 DLSVRIRDDAAMRGH
-377 AGAGAV
+377 AGH
-383 EQGSAGNDE
+383 AGNDE

-402 IGDGLARIVAQ
+402 IGDGLARIVEQ
-413 VRNSAADIAHGTVG
+413 VRNSSADIARGTVD

-433 DIAAR
+433 DMAAR

-472 LVADAS
+472 LVAHAS

-503 RIAEITGAIEGIAF
+503 RIAEITGTIEGIAF

-544 AEVRA
+544 AEVRT

-590 ARVDQVRTLIG
+590 ARVDQVSTLIG

-624 GEATQ
+624 GDATQ
-629 QNATLISDAER
+629 RNASLISDAER

-645 RDQAAQLSDAVSVFR
+645 RDQAAQLADAVSVFR
-660 LERNA
+660 LERDA

>member
-17 ALACTLVALLF
+17 ALACALVALLF

-46 AHLRIDDREHSIRA
+46 AHMRIVEKEQSIRA
-60 MVDLFDKALTAEAN
+60 MVDLFDKALSAEAN

-81 SFLPADFSLDP
+81 SFLPPDFSLDP
-92 ARTVDIGGVA
+92 TRTVDIGGVT
-102 APTLFAGGQPL
+102 APTLLAGGQPL

-181 KLFGRSYITQYK
+181 KLFGRPYITQYK

-209 LDIGAELKLVED
+209 LDISAELKLVED

-246 AFVVHPDAAG
+246 TFVVHPDAAG
-256 QPADNTRAPYAQ
+256 QPADDTRAPYAQ
-268 MLATAQGRL
+268 MLAAGQGRL
-277 AYTSTDPAAHDAGP
+277 AYTSTDPAAHDGGP
-291 TAKVVSFTTIPQWQW
+291 TAKFVSFMTIPQWQW

-341 LFVIVV
+341 LFVFVV
-347 RRVVSRPLE
+347 RRVVSRPLD

-368 DLSVRIRDS
+368 DLSVRIRD
-377 AGAGAV
+377 GAAARGN
-383 EQGSAGNDE
+383 AGNDE

-413 VRNSAADIAHGTVG
+413 VRNSSADIARGTVD

-503 RIAEITGAIEGIAF
+503 RIGEITGAIEGIAF

-624 GEATQ
+624 GDATQ
-629 QNATLISDAER
+629 QNASLISDAER

-645 RDQAAQLSDAVSVFR
+645 RDQAAHLADAVSVFR
-660 LERNA
+660 LERDA